1 MKDENIQLKDSPSL
15 AKKLAEKEFEIQSL
29 KYRID
34 REGELFSHTVDK
46 LHGLQSGIRKSRMY
60 LDTVVNS
67 MVDALVVVTPDAVIE
82 TINQSALALLG
93 YKEEDL
99 IGKPVAII
107 FAEEVTL
114 FEGTEM
120 EELLKEGSVRNYETN
135 YKTKS
140 GEKIPIRFFSS
151 VMKDKDGN
159 LIGIV
164 GIAHDMREI
173 MSFVE
178 KEKESAATIAVAD
191 AKVDYVEEM
200 RKKIRSRAFD
210 LEEEVQKKTK
220 QVQSK
225 VDKLEKF
232 YKLTVGRDLKVI
244 ELEDKIKELEHTDK
258 SKE

>member
-1 MKDENIQLKDSPSL
+1 MENIQLKNSPSL

-34 REGELFSHTVDK
+34 REGDLFSHTVEK
-46 LHGLQSGIRKSRMY
+46 LHGLQSGIRKNQMY

-82 TINQSALALLG
+82 TVNQSALTLLG
-93 YKEEDL
+93 YKEEEL
-99 IGKPVAII
+99 TGKPVATI

-120 EELLKEGSVRNYETN
+120 EKLLKEGSVRNYETN

-140 GEKIPIRFFSS
+140 GENIPIRFFGS
-151 VMKDKDGN
+151 VMKGKDEN

-173 MSFVE
+173 VNFMQ
-178 KEKESAATIAVAD
+178 KEKESAAEIAVAD
-191 AKVDYVEEM
+191 ARVNYVEEM
-200 RKKIRSRAFD
+200 RKKIRSRAFN
-210 LEEEVQKKTK
+210 LGAEVQKRTK
-220 QVQSK
+220 QVQLK
-225 VDKLEKF
+225 ADKLEKF
-232 YKLTVGRDLKVI
+232 YKLTVGRDLKMI
-244 ELEDKIKELEHTDK
+244 ELEDKIKELEK
-258 SKE
+258 VNK